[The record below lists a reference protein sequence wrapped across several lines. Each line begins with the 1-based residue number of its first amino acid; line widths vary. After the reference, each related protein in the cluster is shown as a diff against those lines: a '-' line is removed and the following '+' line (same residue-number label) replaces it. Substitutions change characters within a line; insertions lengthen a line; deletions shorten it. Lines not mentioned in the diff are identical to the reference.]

1 MGPTIHSVTESN
13 SRPTTTRSVRHA
25 GRARGAGQP
34 TATTDFEELC
44 VGCSLPCVGC
54 TMKHKPHQ
62 LLIQVAAR
70 LFADGHV
77 DLAQDVRQLAN
88 KWTPTQEKRLVGGAK
103 YTPPKR
109 EAK

>member
-1 MGPTIHSVTESN
+1 MLAKPGAPVAL
-13 SRPTTTRSVRHA
+13 PTTTAH
-25 GRARGAGQP
+25 
-34 TATTDFEELC
+34 EYKC
-44 VGCSLPCVGC
+44 VGCSFQCVGC

-88 KWTPTQEKRLVGGAK
+88 KWTPIQEKRLVGGAK
-103 YTPPKR
+103 YTPSKR
-109 EAK
+109 DTK